1 MGETLFTLHW
11 AVRYLVLLAGLAAVV
26 AALLRLRHGTMGE
39 GGRIAGAV
47 FTGML
52 DLQLLLGI
60 GVVLTRPFYPALIG
74 HLTMMALAVVVAHAT
89 MAVLKRRP
97 PERRSPALQLGGTV
111 LALVLIVGG
120 ILAIGRSVI

>member
-26 AALLRLRHGTMGE
+26 VAALRLREGTIGE
-39 GGRIAGAV
+39 SGRIAGAI
-47 FTGML
+47 FSGML
-52 DLQLLLGI
+52 DLQLLLGV
-60 GVVLTRPFYPALIG
+60 GVLLTRAFYPALMG
-74 HLTMMALAVVVAHAT
+74 HLTMMLLAVVVAHAT

-97 PERRSPALQLGGTV
+97 PERRSPAIQLGGTV

-120 ILAIGRSVI
+120 IMAIGRRVI